1 MKKFLSFL
9 FLVTCF
15 TSFAQ
20 TAEEAAVKDVVT
32 GFFEAFH
39 RQDSV
44 ALQSFAHPSVNMQSL
59 GNNAEGKLILST
71 NTYGEFLKR
80 ITSIPSSTKF
90 EEKLH
95 GFDVRVNGPLAT
107 VITPYSFLVN
117 GNLSHCGVNSFTMV
131 KETEEWK
138 IIHIIDTRSR
148 EGCDRL

>member
-1 MKKFLSFL
+1 MKKFFSFL
-9 FLVTCF
+9 LFMNCM

-44 ALQSFAHPSVNMQSL
+44 ALRSYAHPSINMQSI
-59 GNNAEGKLILST
+59 GNNSEGKLKLSS
-71 NTYGEFLKR
+71 NTYGEFLKS
-80 ITSIPSSTKF
+80 IISIPATTKF

-95 GFDVRVNGPLAT
+95 GFDVRVNGPLGT

-117 GNLSHCGVNSFTMV
+117 GILSHCGVNSFTMV
-131 KETEEWK
+131 KEADDWK
-138 IIHIIDTRSR
+138 IVHIIDTRTR
-148 EGCDRL
+148 EGCDY